1 MDEIRKD
8 ETRKDETIKENIT
21 YKITDTSL
29 VIDKL
34 TTKRKPF
41 FVHIPKNMGNF
52 IYQNYGELLYSDM
65 PWTKNGKT
73 KYYGLYDS
81 IYEYYNLYKIPHKR
95 PLKPTPYDHSVS
107 IDHLTPLEMI
117 QLNVWRENPN
127 PYIFFSIVREPIDRF
142 LSLCNYWDVS
152 PEQLIYNME
161 RIDLLKMTKYNLYQ
175 HFRPQS
181 DYIEDMKRLTPH
193 CRIFSMN
200 KKNEIRDFLAGYFPE
215 KVVDYDERV
224 YHSRDKYT
232 VEMISLKNMNFIKN
246 YYKKDIELFQ
256 TL

>member
-1 MDEIRKD
+1 MDK
-8 ETRKDETIKENIT
+8 TRKDETTRENIT
-21 YKITDTSL
+21 YKITNDTPITMNKT
-29 VIDKL
+29 VTIE
-34 TTKRKPF
+34 RKPF

-52 IYQNYGELLYSDM
+52 IYQNYGELPHSYSDVS
-65 PWTKNGKT
+65 WTKNGKT

-81 IYEYYNLYKIPHKR
+81 IYEYYNLYKIPYKR
-95 PLKPTPYDHSVS
+95 PSKSTPYDHSVS

-127 PYIFFSIVREPIDRF
+127 QYIFFSIVREPIDRF
-142 LSLCNYWDVS
+142 ISLCNYWDVP

-193 CRIFSMN
+193 CHIFSMN
-200 KKNEIRDFLAGYFPE
+200 KKNEIRDFLAGYFPD
-215 KVVDYDERV
+215 KIVDYDERV

-232 VEMISLKNMNFIKN
+232 VDMISLKHMNFIKT
-246 YYKKDIELFQ
+246 YYEKDMELFQ